1 MQYPTKKLLDLHL
14 RGLLQYL
21 GKLGADDG
29 NDDDGKALE
38 WNSTFA
44 KAFGSWCRRSPA
56 NVLIQVRANL
66 EELQSALPG
75 SKPLEK
81 TPERSPVLPN
91 CHELVS
97 SLARPEDPWQHQG
110 HHQSNPVV
118 VLQNLFKRRLMLQ
131 GIFCSWRRA
140 VLQLHLLQPRFKVTS
155 SILPR

>member
-75 SKPLEK
+75 SKPLRKLLSDLQCSLIVTNSCQAWRVLK
-81 TPERSPVLPN
+81 TLGSIR
-91 CHELVS
+91 
-97 SLARPEDPWQHQG
+97 G
-110 HHQSNPVV
+110 IINP
-118 VLQNLFKRRLMLQ
+118 
-131 GIFCSWRRA
+131 I
-140 VLQLHLLQPRFKVTS
+140 QL
-155 SILPR
+155 